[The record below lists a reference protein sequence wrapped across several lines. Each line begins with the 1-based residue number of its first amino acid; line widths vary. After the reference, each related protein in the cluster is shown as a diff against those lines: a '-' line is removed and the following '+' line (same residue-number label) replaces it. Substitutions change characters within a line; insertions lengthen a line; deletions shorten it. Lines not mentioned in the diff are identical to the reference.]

1 MFNQNPFL
9 QQMQEQMRQELERAR
24 KENEKALCRLFAGK
38 IKANFLLSIKSKVI
52 ETIGNDMPKYFD
64 FNADL
69 AKMAMGVDDMMTM
82 DYEICKIIVGI
93 HRSNMIFVDDN
104 TRRVKETNDDYCSQL
119 VENVI
124 THIKLRPF
132 ASAFFRKMPII
143 NGESFIYF
151 PLPYDLFAISIQMN
165 YLLSANEAIN
175 KLDTRLR
182 IYFVQIANKCAA
194 ALSMLEDNFLDNAY
208 PICRGIIELYLKLI
222 VVIYYP
228 NIKDKFF
235 KFADFEIR
243 QTCCEQEYPEE
254 FNVLFDNR
262 ISKFVKTKVSYLHFG
277 WVDDVPDYHKIVKTN
292 PYSMDG
298 LFAFIT
304 FIANDKDNPLFTH
317 LEMLYKMCHGYTHGS
332 VSGSKYPLLHY
343 FEISSMLYYTIEH
356 SYRLLCDILEIP
368 TNIADI
374 DIIKKTDR
382 DYGVMTEQYN
392 KRSTKNFEKYY
403 AKNS

>member
-9 QQMQEQMRQELERAR
+9 HQLQEQMRQELEHAR
-24 KENEKALCRLFAGK
+24 KENEKALCHLFAGQ
-38 IKANFLLSIKSKVI
+38 IKANFLLSIKSRVI
-52 ETIGNDMPKYFD
+52 ETIGNDIPKYFD
-64 FNADL
+64 FNASL
-69 AKMAMGVDDMMTM
+69 AKMAMGVDDMLTM

-93 HRSNMIFVDDN
+93 HRSNMVFIDDN
-104 TRRVKETNDDYCSQL
+104 TRRIKETNSDYCTQL
-119 VENVI
+119 VDDVI
-124 THIKLRPF
+124 DHIKLRPF

-143 NGESFIYF
+143 KGESFIYF

-165 YLLSANEAIN
+165 YLLSTNEAI
-175 KLDTRLR
+175 KKMDTRLR

-222 VVIYYP
+222 AVLSYP

-235 KFADFEIR
+235 HFADYEIR
-243 QTCCEQEYPEE
+243 QACCEQEYPDE
-254 FNVLFDNR
+254 FNRLFDNR
-262 ISKFVKTKVSYLHFG
+262 ISKFGKNKVNYLHFG
-277 WVDDVPDYHKIVKTN
+277 WVDDIPDYHKIVKTN
-292 PYSMDG
+292 PYTMDG
-298 LFAFIT
+298 LFTFIT
-304 FIANDKDNPLFTH
+304 TIANDEDNPLFAH

-356 SYRLLCDILEIP
+356 SYRLLCDILETS

-374 DIIKKTDR
+374 DIITKTDK
-382 DYGVMTEQYN
+382 DYCIMTEQYN
-392 KRSTKNFEKYY
+392 KRSTENFESYY
-403 AKNS
+403 AKKN